1 MPTGYR
7 NGGSGVVLVVDDMEA
22 NVRLL
27 ERLLVREG
35 YFVIS
40 AADGEAAIEAVQ
52 QASPDVVIMDV
63 RMPRLDGFSACR
75 QLKQAPDTR
84 LVPIVLM
91 TGAAEEDDRIQ
102 AIEAGADDFLRKPI
116 DEPELKARVR
126 SLVRLKRF
134 TDELDSAESVILSL
148 GLTVEAR
155 DPNTRGHCQ
164 RLARYGVALGAKIGL
179 GEEDLEALH
188 RGGYLH
194 DIGKIAVPDAI
205 LMKRGPLTTEEMDV
219 MKLHP
224 VTGDRL
230 CGNLRAL
237 SRVRPIVRHHHER
250 LDGSGYPDGLRGS
263 AIPLL
268 AQIVAI
274 VDVYDALT
282 TERPYKAA
290 WPVRKAIEALDGE
303 AGRGWRDRE
312 LTDVFVALV
321 TSGELQNPQ
330 NNHGRVKVPEY

>member
-1 MPTGYR
+1 MPTRFR
-7 NGGSGVVLVVDDMEA
+7 NGGSGVVLVVDDMDA

-35 YFVIS
+35 YFVLS
-40 AADGEAAIEAVQ
+40 AADGEAAVEAVQ
-52 QASPDVVIMDV
+52 QASPDVVLMDV

-75 QLKQAPDTR
+75 QLKQSPATR
-84 LVPIVLM
+84 LVPVVLM

-116 DEPELKARVR
+116 DESELKARVH
-126 SLVRLKRF
+126 SLIRLKRF

-164 RLARYGVALGAKIGL
+164 RLAQSGVALGQKIGL
-179 GEEDLEALH
+179 DEEDLEALH

-194 DIGKIAVPDAI
+194 DLGKIAVPDAI
-205 LMKRGPLTTEEMDV
+205 LMKRGPLTTEEMDI

-230 CGNLRAL
+230 CGNLRTL

-263 AIPLL
+263 AIPPL
-268 AQIVAI
+268 AQIVSI

-282 TERPYKAA
+282 TERPYNPA
-290 WPVRKAIEALDGE
+290 WPVEKALQAMRDEVAC
-303 AGRGWRDRE
+303 GWRDRE
-312 LTDVFVALV
+312 LTEAFIGLVESGDVDW
-321 TSGELQNPQ
+321 TSNTSR
-330 NNHGRVKVPEY
+330 RVKVPDD

>member
-1 MPTGYR
+1 M
-7 NGGSGVVLVVDDMEA
+7 VLVVDDMDA

-40 AADGEAAIEAVQ
+40 AADGEAAVEAVQ
-52 QASPDVVIMDV
+52 QARPDLVLMDV
-63 RMPRLDGFSACR
+63 RMPRLDGFSACH
-75 QLKQAPDTR
+75 QLKQSPATR
-84 LVPIVLM
+84 LVPVVLM

-102 AIEAGADDFLRKPI
+102 AIESGADDFLRKPI

-126 SLVRLKRF
+126 SLIRLKRF

-164 RLARYGVALGAKIGL
+164 RLARYGVALGQKIGV

-194 DIGKIAVPDAI
+194 DLGKIAVPDKI

-230 CGNLRAL
+230 CGNLRTL
-237 SRVRPIVRHHHER
+237 SGVRPIVRHHHER
-250 LDGSGYPDGLRGS
+250 LDGTGYPDGLRGS
-263 AIPLL
+263 AVPLL
-268 AQIVAI
+268 AQIVAV

-282 TERPYKAA
+282 TERPYKPA
-290 WPVRKAIEALDGE
+290 WPVPKAIEALRE
-303 AGRGWRDRE
+303 EVERGWRDRE
-312 LTDVFVALV
+312 LVETFTSLV
-321 TSGELQNPQ
+321 ESGDIDHVSRDSRRL
-330 NNHGRVKVPEY
+330 KVPDDDP